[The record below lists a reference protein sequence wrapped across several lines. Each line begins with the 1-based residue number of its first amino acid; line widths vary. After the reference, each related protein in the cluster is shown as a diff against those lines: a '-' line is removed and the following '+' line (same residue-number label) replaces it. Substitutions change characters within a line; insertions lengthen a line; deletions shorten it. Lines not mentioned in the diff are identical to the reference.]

1 MQAQYSESF
10 GTADKGYK
18 INCSN
23 DFGGM
28 IWTLTSWN
36 TAGTCQTADLRDP
49 TDYFNTTAAGK
60 LECIDLDE
68 EVCWESPLI
77 NTAAANPVSLKMDLS
92 WVGFDVDIAA
102 GGCFGDYIKVFYSVN
117 GGAYT
122 LVPNVKGGNP
132 CATVAYPFSGPPGP
146 FNDNVMINHV
156 GITGGGTLRIKVCV
170 LTNANAELVTID
182 NVEVPEAG
190 VTLNCNQPV
199 LNTTVKNI
207 VCNGPNSGSID
218 LSVSGGTPGYTY
230 DWSNDGA
237 EMPDNDPQ
245 DLSGLAIGTYTVTVT
260 DAASCS
266 QTAAASII
274 SAPITQSAIIYPAS
288 CGLANGA
295 IDLTPSGGNQ
305 PYSYTWTGGANTQ
318 DISSKLAGTYTVTVT
333 DASSPA
339 CTSTAT
345 YVIGTSADGP
355 YSETF
360 SIINKG
366 YLTNQIN
373 NFFGVNWTMSPWTLD
388 EPVTGIGRDNG
399 DSFSTTASGKLET
412 SDTDQEICWISPE
425 LNISSS
431 GTVQF
436 SVDIAWNGI
445 DDEDYISVQYS
456 INGGSFVV
464 IPNVFGGGVGTIQ
477 YAFPSVDQISS
488 TTVTKTGITGNKLQ
502 IRVCILTN
510 SQADIV
516 TIDNVN
522 VPQTI
527 SYCFAFPPVI
537 TCPTNKVANNELN
550 QCYAA
555 QSFVAT
561 ATGTDPIVFTYSQA
575 SGSNFNVG
583 VTTVTATATNIA
595 GMDDCMFTVTIN
607 DTQLPIISCP
617 GNLNFNNGT
626 DTCGKK
632 INFVTPIGTD
642 NCGGATNIQTTG
654 LASGSVFPVGT
665 TTNTFKVTDASNNT
679 ATCSFTITINDTQ
692 LPIISCPGN
701 LNFNNGTD
709 TCGKK
714 INFVTPTGTDNCAG
728 ATNIQTSGL
737 ASGSVFPVGTTTNTF
752 KVTDANSNTATC
764 SFTITINDTQNP
776 IISCPGNLNF
786 NNGTDTCGKKINFVT
801 PTGTDNCAGATNL
814 QTAGLASGSVF
825 PVGTTT
831 NTFKVTDANSNTAS
845 CSFTITI
852 NDTQNPVIS
861 CPGNLNFSNGTDSCA
876 KKLNFLAPIGTD
888 NCAGVTTSQTSGLA
902 SGSVF
907 PIGTTTNTFKVT
919 DASNNTATCSFTIT
933 INDTQIPTIVCPANI
948 VTNNGLDSCGKKLNY
963 IAPIG
968 TDNCG
973 SATTMQIAGL
983 VSGSVFPI
991 GVNTISY
998 KATDANGNTNSCSF
1012 TITIN
1017 EVDKPTISCT
1027 NASATATVGQCSAI
1041 VCYASPVM
1049 SDNCLPSTPVGYTY
1063 KASFGN
1069 SRYYQSNGLT
1079 NFSTAFNNAK
1089 TAGAHLAV
1097 ISSAAE
1103 NAAIASSGAG
1113 FSWIGGNDFVTN
1125 GVWKWDNCEAYAYS
1139 NFCVGEPNGG
1149 TSENHLEFQTGG
1161 CWNDLNTSALRYSI
1175 IEIEGAKLTQT
1186 AGLAQNASF
1195 PVGQTINIFE
1205 ATDASGNTASCSMT
1219 VTVFANSCKY
1229 PIQVYHRDTTTN
1241 SAKIKWKAQTGT
1253 CSTGGLYELRI
1264 RWEIS
1269 PGVWS
1274 TWSAWANK
1282 TGPSLEHNFT
1292 GLDADR
1298 FFHYQIRTICGT
1310 STSTAVNG
1318 WFHTLPG
1325 GSLRKEITDLKEEN
1339 GQFENH
1345 QTELNGVEIMPLK
1358 LQFVPNPSNDFTEL
1372 YIQGFEKVKKEVM
1385 MFDLNGKLVFRVIVS
1400 ANQNNLGL
1408 DFEKLKV
1415 HSGIYLIRVSDGTKQ
1430 KTEQLMIEK

>member
-1 MQAQYSESF
+1 M
-10 GTADKGYK
+10 
-18 INCSN
+18 
-23 DFGGM
+23 
-28 IWTLTSWN
+28 
-36 TAGTCQTADLRDP
+36 
-49 TDYFNTTAAGK
+49 
-60 LECIDLDE
+60 
-68 EVCWESPLI
+68 
-77 NTAAANPVSLKMDLS
+77 
-92 WVGFDVDIAA
+92 
-102 GGCFGDYIKVFYSVN
+102 
-117 GGAYT
+117 
-122 LVPNVKGGNP
+122 
-132 CATVAYPFSGPPGP
+132 
-146 FNDNVMINHV
+146 
-156 GITGGGTLRIKVCV
+156 
-170 LTNANAELVTID
+170 TID
-182 NVEVPEAG
+182 NVAVPEAG
-190 VTLNCNQPV
+190 VTLNCSQPV

-218 LSVSGGTPGYTY
+218 LIVSGGTPGYTY

-266 QTAAASII
+266 QTATASII

-305 PYSYTWTGGANTQ
+305 PYSYTWTGGATTQ

-456 INGGSFVV
+456 INGGSFVA

-632 INFVTPIGTD
+632 INFVTPTGTD

-737 ASGSVFPVGTTTNTF
+737 ASGSVFPVGTTTNIFKVTDANSNSATCSFTITINDTQNPVISCPDNLSLSSGTDSCAKKLNYLIPIGTDNCSGANTIQTAGLTSGSVFPVGTTTNTF

-786 NNGTDTCGKKINFVT
+786 NNGTDTCGKRINFVT
-801 PTGTDNCAGATNL
+801 PTGTDNCAGAT
-814 QTAGLASGSVF
+814 
-825 PVGTTT
+825 
-831 NTFKVTDANSNTAS
+831 TFK
-845 CSFTITI
+845 
-852 NDTQNPVIS
+852 
-861 CPGNLNFSNGTDSCA
+861 L
-876 KKLNFLAPIGTD
+876 
-888 NCAGVTTSQTSGLA
+888 
-902 SGSVF
+902 
-907 PIGTTTNTFKVT
+907 
-919 DASNNTATCSFTIT
+919 
-933 INDTQIPTIVCPANI
+933 
-948 VTNNGLDSCGKKLNY
+948 
-963 IAPIG
+963 
-968 TDNCG
+968 
-973 SATTMQIAGL
+973 
-983 VSGSVFPI
+983 
-991 GVNTISY
+991 
-998 KATDANGNTNSCSF
+998 
-1012 TITIN
+1012 
-1017 EVDKPTISCT
+1017 
-1027 NASATATVGQCSAI
+1027 
-1041 VCYASPVM
+1041 
-1049 SDNCLPSTPVGYTY
+1049 
-1063 KASFGN
+1063 
-1069 SRYYQSNGLT
+1069 
-1079 NFSTAFNNAK
+1079 
-1089 TAGAHLAV
+1089 
-1097 ISSAAE
+1097 
-1103 NAAIASSGAG
+1103 
-1113 FSWIGGNDFVTN
+1113 
-1125 GVWKWDNCEAYAYS
+1125 
-1139 NFCVGEPNGG
+1139 
-1149 TSENHLEFQTGG
+1149 
-1161 CWNDLNTSALRYSI
+1161 
-1175 IEIEGAKLTQT
+1175 
-1186 AGLAQNASF
+1186 
-1195 PVGQTINIFE
+1195 
-1205 ATDASGNTASCSMT
+1205 
-1219 VTVFANSCKY
+1219 
-1229 PIQVYHRDTTTN
+1229 QV
-1241 SAKIKWKAQTGT
+1241 
-1253 CSTGGLYELRI
+1253 
-1264 RWEIS
+1264 
-1269 PGVWS
+1269 
-1274 TWSAWANK
+1274 
-1282 TGPSLEHNFT
+1282 
-1292 GLDADR
+1292 
-1298 FFHYQIRTICGT
+1298 
-1310 STSTAVNG
+1310 
-1318 WFHTLPG
+1318 
-1325 GSLRKEITDLKEEN
+1325 
-1339 GQFENH
+1339 
-1345 QTELNGVEIMPLK
+1345 
-1358 LQFVPNPSNDFTEL
+1358 
-1372 YIQGFEKVKKEVM
+1372 
-1385 MFDLNGKLVFRVIVS
+1385 
-1400 ANQNNLGL
+1400 
-1408 DFEKLKV
+1408 
-1415 HSGIYLIRVSDGTKQ
+1415 
-1430 KTEQLMIEK
+1430 